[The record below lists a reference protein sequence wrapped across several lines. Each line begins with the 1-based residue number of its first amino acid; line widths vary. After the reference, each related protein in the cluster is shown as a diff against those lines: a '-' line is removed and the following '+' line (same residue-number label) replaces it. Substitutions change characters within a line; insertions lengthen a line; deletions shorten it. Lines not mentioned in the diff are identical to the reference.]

1 MSDSPYRDVPPN
13 RWTGLYNAARAIDDT
28 LTGIGGTMFL
38 LGSRGL
44 LWAAQAAADR
54 RVTRDEARADRR
66 ARSRWVRTLEAWDD
80 AVCAGSDGI
89 CGDDDAD

>member
-28 LTGIGGTMFL
+28 LTGIGATMFL

-44 LWAAQAAADR
+44 LWAAQAAADARLVRAEERSAR
-54 RVTRDEARADRR
+54 RSKQISAYLDGLHLGELPDE
-66 ARSRWVRTLEAWDD
+66 WDQP
-80 AVCAGSDGI
+80 
-89 CGDDDAD
+89 